1 MLGGKTVNELIHSLQ
16 ILGFF
21 KENFSKTIRFLGLK
35 FTEMTK
41 VVFFFSIFR
50 GVILLASSD
59 DEKRML
65 MRQKSVNEDSPIYMS
80 SIFGGTYQDNSEL
93 MQQDGRGKKTANLV

>member
-1 MLGGKTVNELIHSLQ
+1 MSSC
-16 ILGFF
+16 ILC
-21 KENFSKTIRFLGLK
+21 KYWDFSKRISLK
-35 FTEMTK
+35 LFGFSGSNLQRLLK
-41 VVFFFSIFR
+41 LFFFSIFR

-59 DEKRML
+59 DERRIL
-65 MRQKSVNEDSPIYMS
+65 MRQKYVNKDLPIYMS